1 MLASLFL
8 QRKSRQSFSTADDQ
22 PSLFFLLYHQ
32 TVGITPH
39 PNGNGAE
46 KLQKSALGAE
56 TIVPHCHFASV
67 QEAIDAIRNDLD
79 SYKIIGMETTQKSVD
94 YTKVD
99 YTSYYYDDDNERS
112 SRRRGIVLVLGN
124 EVTGVPP
131 SVLDQLDVIVEI
143 PTFGVKNSL
152 NVAACAPIVVYE
164 ILRQWNHTHGSSRG
178 EQDE

>member
-1 MLASLFL
+1 MTNP
-8 QRKSRQSFSTADDQ
+8 RC
-22 PSLFFLLYHQ
+22 FFYTTQ

-56 TIVPHCHFASV
+56 TIVSHRHFSSV
-67 QEAIDAIRNDLD
+67 QEAIDSIRSSPDLD

-94 YTKVD
+94 YTQVD
-99 YTSYYYDDDNERS
+99 YTSYYNDNDM
-112 SRRRGIVLVLGN
+112 SRGVVLVLGN
-124 EVTGVPP
+124 EVTGVTPNI
-131 SVLDQLDVIVEI
+131 LNQLDVIVEI

-164 ILRQWNHTHGSSRG
+164 ILRQWNGSRG
-178 EQDE
+178 EQDDE

>member
-1 MLASLFL
+1 MTNP
-8 QRKSRQSFSTADDQ
+8 RC
-22 PSLFFLLYHQ
+22 FFYTTQ

-56 TIVPHCHFASV
+56 TIVPHRHFSSV
-67 QEAIDAIRNDLD
+67 QEAIDSIRSSPDLA
-79 SYKIIGMETTQKSVD
+79 SYQIIGMETTHKSVD
-94 YTKVD
+94 YTQVD
-99 YTSYYYDDDNERS
+99 YSSYYYDDNERS
-112 SRRRGIVLVLGN
+112 SRRGIVLVLGN

-164 ILRQWNHTHGSSRG
+164 ILRQWNHTHGSTRG
-178 EQDE
+178 

>member
-1 MLASLFL
+1 MTNPRCL
-8 QRKSRQSFSTADDQ
+8 FSTT
-22 PSLFFLLYHQ
+22 Q

-39 PNGNGAE
+39 PHGNGAE

-56 TIVPHCHFASV
+56 TIVPHCHFSSV
-67 QEAIDAIRNDLD
+67 QEAIDSIRKDLAA
-79 SYKIIGMETTQKSVD
+79 YRIIGMETTNKSVD
-94 YTKVD
+94 YTQVD
-99 YTSYYYDDDNERS
+99 YGDMDDHDDMS
-112 SRRRGIVLVLGN
+112 KGIVLVLGN

-164 ILRQWNHTHGSSRG
+164 ILRQWNGSRG
-178 EQDE
+178 EQDDE